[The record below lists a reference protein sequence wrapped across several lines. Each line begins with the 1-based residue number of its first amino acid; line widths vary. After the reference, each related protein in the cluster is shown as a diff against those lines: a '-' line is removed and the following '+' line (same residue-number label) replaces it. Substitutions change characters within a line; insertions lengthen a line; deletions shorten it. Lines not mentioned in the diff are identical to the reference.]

1 MTTLPLWAQIV
12 IALFG
17 GSFFGALAS
26 VIVSP
31 IVARQQIRQLEITY
45 RQKLNDNLI
54 QNTSQYIDTL
64 YIPISKSLS
73 KLDDSYKIYKRR
85 KSVLRSIRGGTVT
98 ISPPRPPEETHTKIH
113 SLIPPYRGATEEAL
127 HELTQACGDFR
138 KLMEEITEQGSDNYL
153 PMEFD
158 ERLRSFTRLLKA
170 AGEDSTF
177 VASTGIDIE
186 GNLQI
191 DGKEFEKRFLE
202 DMRYLKS
209 FVKDITLGT
218 TLNK

>member
-12 IALFG
+12 IALLG

-31 IVARQQIRQLEITY
+31 IAARQQIRQLEITY

-54 QNTSQYIDTL
+54 QNTSQHIDTL
-64 YIPISKSLS
+64 YIPINKSLS
-73 KLDDSYKIYKRR
+73 KLDYSYKTYKRR
-85 KSVLRSIRGGTVT
+85 KSALRSMRNGTVT
-98 ISPPRPPEETHTKIH
+98 ISPPRPPEETRTKIQ
-113 SLIPPYRGATEEAL
+113 SIIPPYRDATEEAL
-127 HELTQACGDFR
+127 HELTQACRNFIM
-138 KLMEEITEQGSDNYL
+138 LVNEITEQGRDSYL

-158 ERLRSFTRLLKA
+158 ERLRSFTHLLKA
-170 AGEDSTF
+170 TGEDGTF

-191 DGKEFEKRFLE
+191 DGKEFEKQYAE
-202 DMRYLKS
+202 DVRYLKS

-218 TLNK
+218 PRYK